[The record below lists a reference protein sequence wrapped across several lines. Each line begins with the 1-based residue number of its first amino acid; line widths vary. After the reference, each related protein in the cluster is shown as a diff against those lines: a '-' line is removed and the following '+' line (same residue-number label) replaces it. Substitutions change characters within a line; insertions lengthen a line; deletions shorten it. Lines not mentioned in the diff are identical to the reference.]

1 MEPNLSKTT
10 AQKLY
15 EQLIRKITFRKAL
28 AVILGNSILGI
39 GAAGLRFSLMGNEPY
54 TASNMAISDG
64 LHMGLGNYQ
73 LMINILLLIIQLI
86 FGRSYIGFGSI
97 VNMCFL
103 GYIVQFSGFVME
115 LLLKSAAGFSL
126 FQKLIFMLVS
136 LVILSLGVSMY
147 QTADLGVAPYDYLAL
162 GMTDRFPTPYFIN
175 RVITDGI
182 CVLIIVIAVLS
193 HFLTWETSHLG
204 IGTVLGAFFLGP
216 LINLFTKWNKRWIR

>member
-103 GYIVQFSGFVME
+103 GYIVQF
-115 LLLKSAAGFSL
+115 
-126 FQKLIFMLVS
+126 
-136 LVILSLGVSMY
+136 
-147 QTADLGVAPYDYLAL
+147 
-162 GMTDRFPTPYFIN
+162 
-175 RVITDGI
+175 
-182 CVLIIVIAVLS
+182 
-193 HFLTWETSHLG
+193 
-204 IGTVLGAFFLGP
+204 
-216 LINLFTKWNKRWIR
+216 